1 MAHHATPRHTE
12 ILMGVTV
19 KNWTITAAISGLLL
33 ILALAYGP
41 RGQAGFAATAPDRAR
56 VLVQEMKPADDTRR
70 LLVPAK
76 VDARVASLVSA
87 EVEGLVTAIRKPLGT
102 RVKAGEV
109 VLYVENKDPAFTYA
123 KVAVRSPVNGV
134 VSQMDTSLMSRVARG
149 DHLFMVIDPK
159 ELRLTAE
166 IPGVDLALVS
176 PGSSGVFKTNPD
188 DKNGTRVRVSGVSP
202 LVDSRTGT
210 AAAELEFVTP
220 KGASSKK
227 GKEAAPALPAIGMV
241 GTVLF
246 ETNRGKVMMMPESA
260 LGYLDGKPVVRV
272 LESNGKVKRK
282 PIELGE
288 QKESLLVVLK
298 GLEAGDKLIVR
309 ASRTVKDGED
319 VDIEPSKN

>member
-1 MAHHATPRHTE
+1 MQRRAPF
-12 ILMGVTV
+12 GVPL
-19 KNWTITAAISGLLL
+19 KNRTLPAAFLGFFA
-33 ILALAYGP
+33 ILAMSYGLH
-41 RGQAGFAATAPDRAR
+41 GQAGYAAPDRAR
-56 VLVQEMKPADDTRR
+56 VLIQEMKATEDTRR
-70 LLVPAK
+70 LLVPVK
-76 VDARVASLVSA
+76 VDARVASLVTA
-87 EVEGLVTAIRKPLGT
+87 EVEGLVTMIKKPLGT

-123 KVAVRSPVNGV
+123 KVAVRAPVTGV

-188 DKNGTRVRVSGVSP
+188 DKDGIAVRVSGVSP

-220 KGASSKK
+220 KSTSKK
-227 GKEAAPALPAIGMV
+227 SKEPTPALPAIGMV

-246 ETNRGKVMMMPESA
+246 ETNRGKVIMIPESA

-288 QKESLLVVLK
+288 QKESMLVVLK
-298 GLEAGDKLIVR
+298 GLAAGEKLIVR
-309 ASRTVKDGED
+309 ASRSVKDGELVD
-319 VDIEPSKN
+319 VEPSKN